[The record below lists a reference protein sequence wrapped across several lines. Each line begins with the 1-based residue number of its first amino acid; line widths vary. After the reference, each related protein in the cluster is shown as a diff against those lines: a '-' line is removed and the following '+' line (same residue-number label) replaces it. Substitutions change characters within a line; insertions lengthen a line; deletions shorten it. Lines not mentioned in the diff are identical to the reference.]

1 MGLLREYMCSTLSLF
16 VQLLEFC
23 SILTRVPHLVLTDI
37 FAGPPNAVAGLG
49 GCAVDSCALSRCTHL
64 HREWVN
70 LGGKP
75 HLEGCLSVLERG
87 GDNIGEVRGGNK
99 RWNKIKPN
107 GTKLEVMLFKLQLQF
122 TDVLCQGGTV
132 LTYIEVFCP
141 LQWQHACSSL
151 DFNVSFDPL
160 SSPKSATE
168 KAELLVFILN
178 TGKLSWFEQVPQEVK
193 EPGLSQLGLQILY
206 HFCSAK
212 QIWRFWKFF
221 LALWFLCY
229 VFVLNVMFFTDETLF
244 FFKGLKITCFMVTE
258 LFVFFVLDNSGKLL
272 RVLNHSAVTLN
283 TCIWEMFLFAVMQ
296 ENPSVVLW
304 QK

>member
-1 MGLLREYMCSTLSLF
+1 MSPIQGFVLSMRELLKDKSWDCWESTCVLPYLLF

-37 FAGPPNAVAGLG
+37 FAGPPNAVAALG
-49 GCAVDSCALSRCTHL
+49 GCAVDSYALSRCTHR

-70 LGGKP
+70 LGSKP
-75 HLEGCLSVLERG
+75 HLEGCLSALGRG

-107 GTKLEVMLFKLQLQF
+107 GTKLEVTLFKLRLQF

-132 LTYIEVFCP
+132 LIYIEVFCP

-160 SSPKSATE
+160 SSPKSVTE

-178 TGKLSWFEQVPQEVK
+178 TEKLSWFEQALQEVK

-206 HFCSAK
+206 S
-212 QIWRFWKFF
+212 F
-221 LALWFLCY
+221 LLCQ
-229 VFVLNVMFFTDETLF
+229 TDM
-244 FFKGLKITCFMVTE
+244 KILKIFSCLMISVLCSYFKCNVLHWWNTI
-258 LFVFFVLDNSGKLL
+258 FF
-272 RVLNHSAVTLN
+272 
-283 TCIWEMFLFAVMQ
+283 
-296 ENPSVVLW
+296 
-304 QK
+304 